1 MTTITWKNKQGT
13 HTRTF
18 THSVARV
25 FMMKLRTLGHN
36 FTATQEQPC

>member
-13 HTRTF
+13 HTKTF

-25 FMMKLRTLGHN
+25 FMMKLRTFG
-36 FTATQEQPC
+36 ADIIKIVEA

>member
-13 HTRTF
+13 HTRTM

-25 FMMKLRTLGHN
+25 FMMKLRTLGCSIIKS
-36 FTATQEQPC
+36 EEL